1 MECDNKKGFTLI
13 ELIVVI
19 TIIALLSS
27 ILFPVFAKARSKAA
41 QATCANNL
49 KQLGA
54 AFHMYAQDWDGAGVL
69 NYRAEDKKSWPFLL
83 APYIDVK
90 QQQNPALPINEVS
103 RVYFCPALYAKGFLY
118 AVSHA
123 SKSNYSYNQRLAN
136 YNIDTVR
143 NSSQTILLVDSKITA
158 AGNAERGFGSS
169 WSTANYYNIMSLPHN
184 DGGNVVCLDNHLEFI
199 KVSAIEPAFFESLS
213 IHAGVPQGVI
223 PTDRREPKGS

>member
-83 APYIDVK
+83 APYD
-90 QQQNPALPINEVS
+90 AL
-103 RVYFCPALYAKGFLY
+103 
-118 AVSHA
+118 SHA
-123 SKSNYSYNQRLAN
+123 
-136 YNIDTVR
+136 
-143 NSSQTILLVDSKITA
+143 
-158 AGNAERGFGSS
+158 
-169 WSTANYYNIMSLPHN
+169 
-184 DGGNVVCLDNHLEFI
+184 
-199 KVSAIEPAFFESLS
+199 
-213 IHAGVPQGVI
+213 
-223 PTDRREPKGS
+223 